1 MTLVEVM
8 SESSQCDVS
17 DTIYNLNS
25 VYRMEFIL
33 ATNNTVLPTKL
44 ECNEDS
50 PNRYR
55 DTLFMLGGG
64 YRFTG
69 FST

>member
-1 MTLVEVM
+1 M
-8 SESSQCDVS
+8 SESSQCDVN

-33 ATNNTVLPTKL
+33 ATNYTVLPMKL
-44 ECNEDS
+44 ECHEDS

-55 DTLFMLGGG
+55 DILFMLGGG